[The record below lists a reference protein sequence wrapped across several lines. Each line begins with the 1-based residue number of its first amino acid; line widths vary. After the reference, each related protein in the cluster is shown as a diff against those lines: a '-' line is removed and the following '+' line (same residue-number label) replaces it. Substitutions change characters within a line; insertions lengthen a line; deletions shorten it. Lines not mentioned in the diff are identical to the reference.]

1 VEPRQDSDVTGGGLY
16 LFTLTAAGRTTIWRA
31 AYIEGNPHRR
41 HLDFQYF
48 FEMAL
53 HLEPFG
59 L

>member
-1 VEPRQDSDVTGGGLY
+1 VTGGGLY

-53 HLEPFG
+53 NLEPFG